1 MAPHRSQNKKKKK
14 TVANKGKCRFK
25 GRSHDSW
32 LRGRKEGFLGMMT
45 LQLDLKDLDRKC
57 LAF

>member
-1 MAPHRSQNKKKKK
+1 MAPHSSQNKTK

-25 GRSHDSW
+25 GRSHDPRV
-32 LRGRKEGFLGMMT
+32 RGRKEGFLGMMT
-45 LQLDLKDLDRKC
+45 LQLDLKNLDRMC